1 MPSLSEAKLSIFLV
15 GIEKIMNFALVLVM
29 NFSVLLHVG
38 EQRKLDMK
46 KERNKAFLKCYNTYS
61 KVRNC
66 TFTYKNQN

>member
-46 KERNKAFLKCYNTYS
+46 KERNKAFLKRYNTYS